1 MSQLIQLKQRIKAIE
16 VIKKITHAMRLIA
29 MSSHS
34 KLKKQSTTL
43 QNFKD
48 ELTPLLCALE
58 KFHNTQKS
66 ISHVGQK
73 HLWILIGSEKGLC
86 GNFNTLNF
94 SHFNQQLHK
103 ITVDHDFISIG
114 KQATKFLHSKKV
126 NLIKNYDKLSPNKLS
141 TTTDDLYNYLLE
153 NGLHYKTVT
162 CFYSSPKTFFT
173 QEPTKFQLLPAQPAN
188 SCSPEDNI
196 DLENYVW
203 PQNHKDVT
211 KCIFESML
219 KLNILYLLSQSMIA
233 EQSAR
238 FLSMDSS
245 TRSADNLLKNMHLEY
260 NKIRQTK
267 ITKEL
272 SELAS
277 SF

>member
-66 ISHVGQK
+66 FSHVGNK

-86 GNFNTLNF
+86 GNFNTVNF
-94 SHFNQQLHK
+94 NHFNQQLHH
-103 ITVDHDFISIG
+103 ITTDHEFISIG
-114 KQATKFLHSKKV
+114 KQAHKFLTNK
-126 NLIKNYDKLSPNKLS
+126 NIPMIKSYDKLSPNKLAS
-141 TTTDDLYNYLLE
+141 TTQELYAYLLE

-162 CFYSSPKTFFT
+162 CFYNSPKSFFT
-173 QEPTKFQLLPAQPAN
+173 QEPKKFQLLPAQPTTE
-188 SCSPEDNI
+188 CDLEENI

-219 KLNILYLLSQSMIA
+219 KLNILYILSQSMIA

-245 TRSADNLLKNMHLEY
+245 TRSADNLLKSMHLEY

-272 SELAS
+272 TELVG